1 MSLNRGRKMRRLAA
15 FACSS
20 IATVA
25 LGLSVA
31 LPLSFAQNA
40 NNKLEQS
47 TQVSSTDFSHSE
59 SASSG
64 SVTLTASWNN
74 PQLGSPTTFHV
85 EGTGGSGKYLFRMD
99 APSYSNPG
107 EYAFESV
114 ADPSRGEWTQ
124 YTSEAASHDYEFT
137 MTASGTYNFRFFVM
151 DKGAGVYYLRLNVYI
166 QVSDPNY
173 PSVSDIVSQA
183 VAQSEEQTD
192 GTEYAKAVWLHDW
205 LIDQMKYDSS
215 LKWSS
220 AESALTRGLGTCQ
233 SYESAYSSLLT
244 KAGIENAETRD
255 TADGHTWNAVKL
267 DGDWYQVDATW
278 DDSDNNWYGFDQ
290 RHLYFGLTDELM
302 AIAHPGHTSI
312 YQADG
317 YGQRSTSLKDNY
329 FVRSGEADQW
339 ADKYAERIQSHLDDL
354 EESFMIGV
362 DNANDP
368 PSIRNIINGIIAY
381 ALNQKN
387 WHTAGREAKLEAAT
401 NDTSFTF
408 SVKYADVPVSS
419 VVISGD
425 GVSGGKLSLKAG
437 ASAQLTATV
446 KPDDATDRK
455 ITWTSSDSS
464 VANVMGTGAVTAGSK
479 AGTATIK
486 AAAGGK
492 SASVT
497 VTVTDVPKQPMTVWY
512 KPASSWKTAKVHY
525 KANGKWTGSAQRMTL
540 YRDGWYR
547 YTIPDTAGGQVRMAF
562 TNGSAWDNNSGKD
575 YFASGSV
582 VSVSG
587 GQVSY
592 SAPSFG
598 TPMTVWYKPASSWKT
613 AKVHYKANGKWTGS
627 AQQMTAACGGW
638 YKYTIPDTAGGQV
651 RMAFTDGGSAW
662 DNNGGQGK
670 DYRVSGGSV
679 AVAGGQMITDVT
691 PNCTIQ

>member
-1 MSLNRGRKMRRLAA
+1 MRRLAA

-446 KPDDATDRK
+446 KPDNATDRK

-562 TNGSAWDNNSGKD
+562 TNGSAWDNNGGQGKD
-575 YFASGSV
+575 YRVSGSV

-587 GQVSY
+587 GKVSY

-598 TPMTVWYKPASSWKT
+598 TPMTVWYKPDSSWKT
-613 AKVHYKANGKWTGS
+613 AKVNYQANGKWSGG
-627 AQQMTAACGGW
+627 AQQMEASCGGW
-638 YKYTIPDTAGGQV
+638 YRYTIPDTAGGQV

-691 PNCTIQ
+691 PNCTITNK